1 MKVTSLPTELV
12 LSKNQ
17 LENWDNASSEEKED
31 LIGDYLSD
39 TYGFLH
45 NGYCYKAVDD
55 KIYLTN
61 IDWEIDE
68 EDADHYEDVSEENK

>member
-1 MKVTSLPTELV
+1 MKVTSLPTDLV

-17 LENWDNASSEEKED
+17 LENWDNASFEEREE

-45 NGYCYKAVDD
+45 NGYRYKAVDD
-55 KIYLTN
+55 KIYLTG

-68 EDADHYEDVSEENK
+68 EDADQYEEVSEENK

>member
-1 MKVTSLPTELV
+1 MKVTNLPAELV
-12 LSKNQ
+12 LSTKQ
-17 LENWDNASSEEKED
+17 LENWDNASFEEREE

-45 NGYCYKAVDD
+45 NSYCYKVVDD
-55 KIYLTN
+55 KIYLTD

-68 EDADHYEDVSEENK
+68 EDADHCEDVSEENT

>member
-1 MKVTSLPTELV
+1 MKVTGLPTELII
-12 LSKNQ
+12 STKQ
-17 LENWDNASSEEKED
+17 LEDWDNASFEEREE

-45 NGYCYKAVDD
+45 NGCCYEVVDD
-55 KIYLTN
+55 KIYLTD

-68 EDADHYEDVSEENK
+68 EEDDI